1 MKKKISLV
9 FHLALALLLFGLI
22 SCKKENL
29 GPLED
34 ISKDISQ
41 FPSSITGEATA
52 TFVGLKVIQ
61 SVTNAAPYTQV
72 QLKDVTSS
80 PVKVKAVID
89 TTLFPYY
96 EELYQVKPI
105 SFPKDAFKI
114 RNDGILEIE
123 AGKSISTDSLFVD
136 LNNGN
141 GLLPDEVYVIPLKF
155 SVESGNGELKGK
167 YAFLKMKVKAV
178 YIVGRMDQFSTEKN
192 FSKYYDRFAKYI
204 MGGFFNTRMNGVDD
218 ASKNVSMSVKLMQS
232 INVDVTAEAI
242 EDRSLVSL
250 DFFNKKRN
258 AKSKLLPEGS
268 YKIVKNKATIKA
280 NQWSSQDSIKVEID
294 YDKLE
299 ATIGNETYV
308 LIMKIDNSSDKELLA
323 PDTVEMANRAFIE
336 INHKIIDTKNIISND
351 GLTGKD
357 MDRSK
362 WTATSSGNFDTE
374 TTASKV
380 LDGKGDTYW
389 RSPRV
394 MPQDITINMGDSK
407 LVKGFSFTPQYND
420 SYDDFREVKV
430 YSSQD
435 GQTWEFQGY
444 FLAGSVYWDSSVE
457 KPDIKTLRFINPVQ
471 AKYFKFQVMEAS
483 NGITAIAEINGKE

>member
-1 MKKKISLV
+1 
-9 FHLALALLLFGLI
+9 
-22 SCKKENL
+22 
-29 GPLED
+29 
-34 ISKDISQ
+34 
-41 FPSSITGEATA
+41 
-52 TFVGLKVIQ
+52 
-61 SVTNAAPYTQV
+61 
-72 QLKDVTSS
+72 
-80 PVKVKAVID
+80 
-89 TTLFPYY
+89 
-96 EELYQVKPI
+96 
-105 SFPKDAFKI
+105 
-114 RNDGILEIE
+114 
-123 AGKSISTDSLFVD
+123 
-136 LNNGN
+136 
-141 GLLPDEVYVIPLKF
+141 
-155 SVESGNGELKGK
+155 
-167 YAFLKMKVKAV
+167 
-178 YIVGRMDQFSTEKN
+178 
-192 FSKYYDRFAKYI
+192 
-204 MGGFFNTRMNGVDD
+204 MNGVDD

-357 MDRSK
+357 MDRSR

-420 SYDDFREVKV
+420 SYDNFREVKV

-435 GQTWEFQGY
+435 GQTWDFQGY

-457 KPDIKTLRFINPVQ
+457 NPDIKTLRFINPVQ